1 MRRLASWAA
10 VLAVLAGC
18 GSEKVSGPPPAA
30 PTRMTLS
37 SPAFGG
43 GAAIPRRFT
52 CDGANASPPLR
63 WSRPPAGARSLAL
76 LMEDPDAPGGTF
88 VHWTAYGLAARA
100 GGLEAG
106 QRAPREGTNSFG
118 DRGYGG
124 PCPPGGQTH
133 RYVFTVYALRSRLPL
148 EPGAKPADV
157 RAAIA
162 KSALARGQL
171 TGRYGR

>member
-30 PTRMTLS
+30 PERMALS
-37 SPAFGG
+37 SPAFAG

-52 CDGANASPPLR
+52 CDGDNVSPPLR
-63 WSRPPAGARSLAL
+63 WSSPPAGTRSLAL
-76 LMEDPDAPGGTF
+76 LMEDPDAPGGMF
-88 VHWTAYGLAARA
+88 VHWTVWGLAPTVKR
-100 GGLEAG
+100 L
-106 QRAPREGTNSFG
+106 APGTSLPRVGTNSFG

-124 PCPPGGQTH
+124 PCPPHGQTH
-133 RYVFTVYALRSRLPL
+133 RYVFTVYALRSPLALPAGA
-148 EPGAKPADV
+148 EPGDV

-162 KSALARGQL
+162 KSAVARGQL

>member
-133 RYVFTVYALRSRLPL
+133 RYVFTVYALRSPLALPAGA
-148 EPGAKPADV
+148 EPGDV

-162 KSALARGQL
+162 KSAVARGQL